1 MGKRL
6 AVFVTLCASWGVDA
20 ITKEQGV
27 DALKKIEH
35 LKGIDGSDLACDAC
49 LLEVDCIWP
58 CELMC
63 LLDLS
68 EEYVGQQCPI
78 CLEYFG
84 CEGCKLLCPSE
95 TTLSPS
101 PGPTTRPTT
110 SPTFPVTP
118 VPTTGPTAYPVPRP
132 TLKPTGAPTFGPTKA
147 PLSKPTHH
155 PTHFPTLKPTK
166 APYPVPTPKP
176 TSVPSTG
183 PTPRPTHK
191 PTPKPSGSPTTYP
204 TTSPNPA
211 PSYAPTPKPS
221 TTPSPAPT
229 PVPEFFIYYTT
240 DAKYLYAY
248 NYNTGKSTFMVSDSF
263 DGDLKVDQPNRFL
276 FWSASSTGK
285 LNRYDLDSDTVDT
298 ILTDDAGIM
307 GIDTDASVGMLYY
320 VNQAA
325 STLCAVSY
333 SGGNFTVMY
342 TFADMVPYG
351 LTIEPFDSD
360 DNPDDD
366 MDKDGLFLATA
377 SNDEHGY
384 IVRGYLAAGDE
395 PEVIYTTSYTD
406 IFGILYNAQTDM
418 MYWIEER
425 GFANGIYVRKM
436 DMKYGCDD
444 DNECAEQFL
453 QLLEK
458 AYWVAAIWDIEMM
471 FACDY
476 ANSKVFAFTMNND
489 GSFGD
494 EVSLVSPEANPRCIG
509 YYYGY
514 DIDTPGAF
522 DFGGQTKRALAAKAA
537 EADAAADSR
546 SLVSVLGAS
555 TALVALVAGV
565 AVAARRHLASVPSS
579 VDSNL

>member
-1 MGKRL
+1 MGRVATTL
-6 AVFVTLCASWGVDA
+6 AVCASLAWNAHA
-20 ITKEQGV
+20 ITKEQGTS
-27 DALKKIEH
+27 ALKNIEH

-68 EEYVGQQCPI
+68 EEYIGQQCPI

-101 PGPTTRPTT
+101 PGPSFHPTV
-110 SPTFPVTP
+110 SPTYPVTP
-118 VPTTGPTAYPVPRP
+118 VPSPKPTASPVP
-132 TLKPTGAPTFGPTKA
+132 GPTKKPTSSPTTHPTPA
-147 PLSKPTHH
+147 PIHKPTHH
-155 PTHFPTLKPTK
+155 PTHFPTLKPTH
-166 APYPVPTPKP
+166 APFPVPSPKP
-176 TSVPSTG
+176 TEVPTMP

-191 PTPKPSGSPTTYP
+191 PTPKPTNGPTVKP
-204 TTSPNPA
+204 TTSPSSI
-211 PSYAPTPKPS
+211 PSYGPTPKPS
-221 TTPSPAPT
+221 TVPSPAPT
-229 PVPEFFIYYTT
+229 PVPEFYVYYTT
-240 DAKYLYAY
+240 DSKYLYAY

-263 DGDLKVDQPNRFL
+263 DGDMKVDQPNRFL
-276 FWSASSTGK
+276 FWTASASGK

-307 GIDTDASVGMLYY
+307 GMDTDASVGMLYY

-325 STLCAVSY
+325 STLCSVSY
-333 SGGNFTVMY
+333 SGGNFSVMY

-351 LTIEPFDSD
+351 LTIEPFDD
-360 DNPDDD
+360 DDGLDDD
-366 MDKDGLFLATA
+366 MQKDGLFLATA

-384 IVRGYLAAGDE
+384 IVQGYLEAGSE

-458 AYWVAAIWDIEMM
+458 AYWVAAIWDIELM
-471 FACDY
+471 FTCDY
-476 ANSKVFAFTMNND
+476 SNNKVFAFSINND

-494 EVSLVSPEANPRCIG
+494 EVALVSPEANPRCIA

-522 DFGGQTKRALAAKAA
+522 DFGSQSKRSLAAKQ
-537 EADAAADSR
+537 AAAGADSTV
-546 SLVSVLGAS
+546 SLVATAGA
-555 TALVALVAGV
+555 AAVAAAGV
-565 AVAARRHLASVPSS
+565 AMVALFVRRQMAKTSPSL
-579 VDSNL
+579 DSA

>member
-1 MGKRL
+1 MQAALPVGD
-6 AVFVTLCASWGVDA
+6 DA
-20 ITKEQGV
+20 
-27 DALKKIEH
+27 
-35 LKGIDGSDLACDAC
+35 
-49 LLEVDCIWP
+49 
-58 CELMC
+58 
-63 LLDLS
+63 
-68 EEYVGQQCPI
+68 
-78 CLEYFG
+78 
-84 CEGCKLLCPSE
+84 
-95 TTLSPS
+95 LSPS

-132 TLKPTGAPTFGPTKA
+132 TLKPTTAPTFGPTKA

-155 PTHFPTLKPTK
+155 PTHFPTLKPTHS
-166 APYPVPTPKP
+166 PYPVPTPKP

-425 GFANGIYVRKM
+425 GFA
-436 DMKYGCDD
+436 
-444 DNECAEQFL
+444 A
-453 QLLEK
+453 
-458 AYWVAAIWDIEMM
+458 
-471 FACDY
+471 
-476 ANSKVFAFTMNND
+476 
-489 GSFGD
+489 
-494 EVSLVSPEANPRCIG
+494 
-509 YYYGY
+509 
-514 DIDTPGAF
+514 
-522 DFGGQTKRALAAKAA
+522 
-537 EADAAADSR
+537 
-546 SLVSVLGAS
+546 AS
-555 TALVALVAGV
+555 TC
-565 AVAARRHLASVPSS
+565 ARWT
-579 VDSNL
+579 